1 MYNAAEQS
9 VTGFTTDV
17 GEKTITVA
25 LAEGSKAE
33 AKGTNVGE
41 YPMGLTEDDFTV
53 TSQNYSN
60 IKVVVVDGKLTIT
73 SSDDT
78 FEISLEDDTYTYD
91 GNPHSNTKTASSTAA
106 SGTTS
111 FSYSFTEDGDYVADL
126 NSLTKV
132 DAGDYT
138 IYVIG
143 TNPNYNSSASTTAKL
158 TINKKAATI
167 TTGSDLKQYDGTP
180 LTKDE
185 ASIEGLVE
193 GETATV
199 TATGSQTEVGK
210 SNNTYSISW
219 GTAKAS
225 NYNITDNLGTLTV
238 TSSTD
243 EVKLTA
249 GSGSKTYDGTA
260 LTNATVTAS
269 GLPEGFSVEATA
281 TGSQTDVGES
291 ANVVDDGYVIKD
303 ASGNDKTDNFKNV
316 TKVDGKLTVNPASV
330 TIKTGSDTKAY
341 DGAALTNAEASI
353 SGLVNNETATVT
365 ATGSQTEVGSSNNTY
380 SIEWGTAKAS
390 NYTITEELGT
400 LEVTTNGTVEVKLT
414 AASDSKTY
422 DGKALTNATVT
433 ASGLPEGFTVEA
445 SASGSQT
452 NVGESANVVDD
463 GYVIKDANGNDKTS
477 NFTNVT
483 KVDGTLT
490 VKPAQVTI
498 KTGSGSKAYDGAALT
513 NSEASITGLVN
524 NETATVTAT
533 GSQTEVG
540 SSNNTYS
547 IDWGTAKASN
557 YTIKE
562 ELGTLEVTTN
572 GTVEVKLTA
581 ASDSKTYDGKA
592 LTNATVTASGLPEG
606 FTVEASASGSQTNVG
621 ESANVVDD
629 GYVIKDANGN
639 DKTSNF
645 TNVTKVDGT
654 LTVKPAQVTIKT
666 GSGSK
671 AYDGAALTNSEASIT
686 GLVNNETATVTA
698 TGSQTEVGSSNNTYS
713 IDWGTTNKDN
723 YEVTEELGTLEVT
736 TNSSEVKLT
745 AASGSKT
752 YDGTALSNATVT
764 ASGLPEGF
772 SVEASASGSQTDAG
786 ESANVVDSYVIKN
799 AKGEDKTANFTNI
812 KLVDGKLTVNPAPV
826 TLTANSG
833 SATYNGSEQ
842 SIDGFESSVD
852 GLTFEGVTASGSGT
866 DAGTYDVTFTGVTL
880 DETTDSTGNYVITAT
895 NNGTFTIDRAD
906 IEGDD
911 FIVSQPEDVM
921 YDGEEH
927 KQPVTVTSTRRAILA
942 EGTDYTLTYSG
953 DLVNVGTVTVTVEG
967 IGNYKGTVLRYY
979 DITPRKV
986 TLTSESA
993 KKRYDG
999 TPLTRPEVMVSGDGF
1014 VDGEVSDITAIGT
1027 ITKPGTVTNT
1037 ITFTEGEN
1045 FNASNYDIVKIEGKL
1060 TVYKESSGGDKTP
1073 ELNKEDHIAY
1083 VIGYED
1089 DTVRPENN
1097 ITRAEVAMIFF
1108 RLLTEDTRNAALT
1121 DVNSYS
1127 DVEVGDWYNTAVS
1140 TMSALGIIKGYPD
1153 GTFKPNNFITR
1164 AEFAAIAARF
1174 DDHVSTGAVS
1184 FTDIAGHWA
1193 EEEVSRAAELGWV
1206 TGYPDGTFRP
1216 DRYITRAEAM
1226 TLINRVLIRNPETV
1240 EDLLEEMPI
1249 WKDNADPDCW
1259 YYIAVQEASISHYY
1273 DRKTNGTE
1281 FWTGLRPDV
1290 W

>member
-1 MYNAAEQS
+1 M
-9 VTGFTTDV
+9 
-17 GEKTITVA
+17 
-25 LAEGSKAE
+25 
-33 AKGTNVGE
+33 
-41 YPMGLTEDDFTV
+41 
-53 TSQNYSN
+53 
-60 IKVVVVDGKLTIT
+60 VVDGKLTIT

-452 NVGESANVVDD
+452 DVGE
-463 GYVIKDANGNDKTS
+463 
-477 NFTNVT
+477 
-483 KVDGTLT
+483 
-490 VKPAQVTI
+490 
-498 KTGSGSKAYDGAALT
+498 
-513 NSEASITGLVN
+513 
-524 NETATVTAT
+524 
-533 GSQTEVG
+533 
-540 SSNNTYS
+540 
-547 IDWGTAKASN
+547 
-557 YTIKE
+557 
-562 ELGTLEVTTN
+562 
-572 GTVEVKLTA
+572 
-581 ASDSKTYDGKA
+581 GK
-592 LTNATVTASGLPEG
+592 
-606 FTVEASASGSQTNVG
+606 
-621 ESANVVDD
+621 NVVDD